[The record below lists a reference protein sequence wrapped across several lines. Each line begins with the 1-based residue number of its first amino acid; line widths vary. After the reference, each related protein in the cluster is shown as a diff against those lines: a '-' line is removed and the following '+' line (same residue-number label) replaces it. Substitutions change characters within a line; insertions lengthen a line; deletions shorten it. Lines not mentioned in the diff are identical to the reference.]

1 MPLVAAL
8 DWFPTTRILTGTNI
22 RSLLTF
28 SDISAADIEMLWYL
42 HTLSSTLWNVLVIT
56 LGFNH
61 SSTTFLYFLLYRLT
75 LIDHP
80 VYLIQVWNCAYFTRG
95 SFYWGKKEYIC
106 CHSGK
111 QECHI
116 VILCIF
122 VLNSCLSCRSCTP
135 LRTKSPGWKIIH
147 HHPPYRHSKHTA
159 DHIEAQRIGLLVY
172 CSHTLAC
179 NYATSEHLIIA
190 EGSE

>member
-1 MPLVAAL
+1 M
-8 DWFPTTRILTGTNI
+8 
-22 RSLLTF
+22 
-28 SDISAADIEMLWYL
+28 
-42 HTLSSTLWNVLVIT
+42 IT

-61 SSTTFLYFLLYRLT
+61 SSATLLYFLLYRLT

-80 VYLIQVWNCAYFTRG
+80 LYLIQVWNCAYFTRE
-95 SFYWGKKEYIC
+95 SVYWGKKEYIC

-111 QECHI
+111 QGCHI

-147 HHPPYRHSKHTA
+147 HHPAIQTQQAYCRSHRSTA
-159 DHIEAQRIGLLVY
+159 NWIVSLLL
-172 CSHTLAC
+172 SHLSMQLC
-179 NYATSEHLIIA
+179 NIFASYNS
-190 EGSE
+190 